1 MKFSKVLLIVGIC
14 IVAGISTLASIS
26 TESNDFVKVGDQ
38 VPTIILNGEN
48 SKITNADLKGKT
60 VLINF
65 FATWCPPC
73 VKELP
78 VLQKDVWEQYK
89 DDDNFVLLVVGR
101 EHSIKD
107 LNLFAKKK
115 GLNLPFYPD
124 PKREVFSKFAKQ
136 SIPRNYI
143 INKEGKIIYN
153 SVGYSHEEFEKLKN
167 VLKAEL
173 K

>member
-1 MKFSKVLLIVGIC
+1 MKLNKVLVIVGIC
-14 IVAGISTLASIS
+14 VVAGISSLSSIS
-26 TESNDFVKVGDQ
+26 TEVDDYVKVGDQ
-38 VPTIILNGEN
+38 IPVISLNGEN

-78 VLQKDVWEQYK
+78 LLQKDVWETYK

-101 EHSIKD
+101 EHSIED
-107 LNLFAKKK
+107 LKLFAKKK
-115 GLNLPFYPD
+115 ELDLPFYPD
-124 PKREVFSKFAKQ
+124 PEREMFSKFAKQ

-143 INKEGKIIYN
+143 INKEGKIVYS